1 MAKSSSHSL
10 LRVTALSAALMGIYG
25 VAHADSD
32 DLPTITL
39 VCSAS
44 GCNRADRADGTN
56 YSAASVDGKNK
67 WVVKAEDSGTNV
79 TLNGGSVT
87 AHGSKNRAVGA
98 HSGSTVSL
106 NNVGVST
113 NAVEG
118 TVNGWGGHGVQAHG
132 TGSVANVNNS
142 RVTAAGAS
150 YSLGLQAQ
158 KGGLVT
164 GSGNTIS
171 TSGTNSFGV
180 EADSGGHVN
189 ISNSTI
195 TTSGKTAAGARA
207 LTGYGEEGRGRVT
220 LTDTNVTTNGADAV
234 GLMAGDEDDGDQL
247 YSAGDITFNGGTVK
261 AAGSAAR
268 VWAGTLVVSGARLES
283 TTAHGVDVS
292 SVHAPSTATLTS
304 TDIVVSHN
312 AANPGDVVGV
322 LAKDGGTVSLTGGS
336 VTATGSKNRGILA
349 ASGSRVT
356 TNNTN
361 VTTYGDGSHAA
372 HAWNKNI
379 SDETAQVE
387 LNGGTLTTWGKESYG
402 VSAQNAGKVV
412 VDGTRIVTT
421 NEAGFGAFAYN
432 AGEVEINNGSIN
444 TSGPVLARESFG
456 DVGAFGVLAKRGSTI
471 TLDNTSVVTSGA
483 LAEGARAEHES
494 AGTTQVILK
503 NGSTVATSGANA
515 HGIGVY
521 GKTGSSGDY
530 HETSATMTGGSIKTT
545 GAGAAGF
552 FLKGNA
558 SAELN
563 GVTVESAGAS
573 IVSNLTHQSEA
584 QTIKVNGASYLQ
596 KNDGTLLKV
605 VRASGEDGARI
616 TLTLNEGAY
625 ASGNIVNYVEGENG
639 FVTNNNTV
647 FKNNGN
653 WAGIVV
659 KVGTTVVDAGA
670 THTVSGTDAGDV
682 SGSQGSTVVLG
693 SGASVGGSLASG
705 VNATVTSSGPV
716 SIVGSVLGQPGS
728 TVAFTG
734 PSTIGTGIVGVSSS
748 FTFSGNTTISGGGVA
763 ASGGSLVFSGAS
775 TSITGNLQLDD
786 RATLRGGTAGAPIQV
801 TGNAVVNSGA
811 TLGGNLNVSG
821 ALSGSGGTL
830 GPGNSVG
837 VQSYGSMAGFTGTY
851 VAEVNAAGASDLIRI
866 STGNVDLSGID
877 LQVRQEDGK
886 GGYKLNHDYTI
897 VEAVA
902 GAIDGATDPT
912 KRFKSEALDSSFD
925 GTLVK
930 LNATQYGAK
939 DVKISLSFDAAKVAK
954 IRPGLSANQ
963 NATLDGVTSV
973 EGENAAVDAVAVS
986 SDPAGALNQL
996 SGEVHGSTQSAL
1008 LSGASVITK
1017 TLSNRMRGNL
1027 GAGMSAGAPVAQSS
1041 GSLPA
1046 GAMPTSNARPLW
1058 AEVVGNWGSLEDN
1071 GNAAKVSTRTTG
1083 LFVGGDGAVGNGWRV
1098 GAAFGFTDGKIEVND
1113 RSSKSDVNSYTAA
1126 LYGGNSWAAGE
1137 GKVNFM
1143 AGASYTR
1150 HDVDSRRHVN
1160 VGGNQTLKADYHV
1173 NTTQLFTELGYAMPV
1188 GQASEVEPYLGVAWL
1203 NQRAKGF
1210 AESGGAAALSSDSQ
1224 TDDVTMFTLGLRGKT
1239 TIEAGKNTATL
1250 FAGLGWRHA
1259 AGDVES
1265 SRSMRFIQGNGASF
1279 KVAGSP
1285 IAKNAALVDLGA
1297 EMAIGKQAAMG
1308 LSYNGQFGNGNTENT
1323 GSLYLRVKF

>member
-25 VAHADSD
+25 VAHAVPDIP
-32 DLPTITL
+32 PTITL
-39 VCSAS
+39 VCNAS
-44 GCNRADRADGTN
+44 GCNPADPVDGTN
-56 YSAASVDGKNK
+56 YYSASEDGQNK
-67 WVVKAEDSGTNV
+67 WVVKAEGASTNV

-106 NNVGVST
+106 NNVGVTTDARVGNS
-113 NAVEG
+113 G
-118 TVNGWGGHGVQAHG
+118 GWGGHGVQAHG
-132 TGSVANVNNS
+132 AGSVVNVNNS
-142 RVTAAGAS
+142 TVTASGAS

-195 TTSGKTAAGARA
+195 TTSGATAAGARA
-207 LTGYGEEGRGRVT
+207 LTGSGETERGRVT
-220 LTDTNVTTNGADAV
+220 LTNTNVTTTGAGAV
-234 GLMAGDEDDGDQL
+234 GLMAGDEDGAGQP

-268 VWAGTLVVSGARLES
+268 VRAGSSLMVNGARLES
-283 TTAHGVDVS
+283 ATSHGVDVS
-292 SVHAPSTATLTS
+292 SASATLTS

-312 AANPGDVVGV
+312 AVNPGDVAGV
-322 LAKDGGTVSLTGGS
+322 LAQDGGTASLTGGS
-336 VTATGSKNRGILA
+336 VTATGSKSRGILA
-349 ASGSRVT
+349 TTASSVT
-356 TNNTN
+356 TNGTN
-361 VTTYGDGSHAA
+361 VTTSGDGSHAV
-372 HAWNKNI
+372 HAWGNQ
-379 SDETAQVE
+379 TANTTTVN
-387 LNGGTLTTWGKESYG
+387 LTGGTLTTSGKESYG

-412 VDGTRIVTT
+412 ANGTRIVTS

-444 TSGPVLARESFG
+444 TSGPAFDHPSFAD

-471 TLDNTSVVTSGA
+471 TLDNTSIVTSGA
-483 LAEGARAEHES
+483 LAEGVRAEHETS
-494 AGTTQVILK
+494 GTTRVILK

-515 HGIGVY
+515 HGVGVY
-521 GKTGSSGDY
+521 GATGSSSDA
-530 HETSATMTGGSIKTT
+530 TSVTMTGGSVKTT
-545 GAGAAGF
+545 GAGAAGV

-573 IVSNLTHQSEA
+573 IVSNLTRHSEV
-584 QTIKVNGASYLQ
+584 QTITVNGASYLQ

-625 ASGNIVNYVEGENG
+625 ASGNIVNYVEGG
-639 FVTNNNTV
+639 DGVVTNNNTV
-647 FKNNGN
+647 FNNNGN

-659 KVGTTVVDAGA
+659 KADTTVVDAGA
-670 THTVSGTDAGDV
+670 TQTVSGTVAGDV

-705 VNATVTSSGPV
+705 VNATVTSNGPV

-734 PSTIGTGIVGVSSS
+734 PSTIGTGLVGVSSV
-748 FTFSGNTTISGGGVA
+748 FNFAGNTTISSGGVA

-786 RATLRGGTAGAPIQV
+786 SATLRGGTAGAPIQV

-837 VQSYGSMAGFTGTY
+837 VQTYGSMAGFTGTY

-902 GAIDGATDPT
+902 GTIDGAADAT
-912 KRFKSEALDSSFD
+912 KRFKSETLDSSFD

-930 LNATQYGAK
+930 LNATKYGSK
-939 DVKISLSFDAAKVAK
+939 DVKVSLSADDAKVAAK
-954 IRPGLSANQ
+954 RPGLSANQ
-963 NATLDGVTSV
+963 NATLDGVLSV
-973 EGENAAVDAVAVS
+973 AGQNASADAALQS
-986 SDPAGALNQL
+986 TDTAGAMNQL

-1126 LYGGNSWAAGE
+1126 LYGGNSWATGE
-1137 GKVNFM
+1137 GKVNFL
-1143 AGASYTR
+1143 AGAAYTR
-1150 HDVDSRRHVN
+1150 HDVDSRRHVT

-1210 AESGGAAALSSDSQ
+1210 AESGGSAALSSDSQ